1 MHIEIDYR
9 LGQLGMDARI
19 RPVTIIQ
26 RQAEFSMKRVP
37 PELDIHTDFPQVEI
51 DYEKCYE
58 SMGCKDPI
66 TAQKDITR
74 QGRQHFLG
82 AIGKMA
88 EEGRYLAEIE
98 KGHTIADTG
107 EMVWPEPPQYNV
119 ALIPS
124 VPPEI
129 SFSPG
134 GIRIEY
140 KPGDITYRAVPR
152 RLEVDMAR
160 PKVDFYIAQKPYIK
174 MKAVYDENDK

>member
-1 MHIEIDYR
+1 LHIEIDYR

-19 RPVTIIQ
+19 HPVTIIQ
-26 RQAEFSMKRVP
+26 HQAEFTMKRVP

-58 SMGCKDPI
+58 SMGCKDPL

-74 QGRQHFLG
+74 QGIRDYLE

-88 EEGRYLAEIE
+88 EEGDYLAEIE
-98 KGHTIADTG
+98 KGHTIADIG
-107 EMVWPEPPQYNV
+107 EMVWPEPAQYNV

-129 SFSPG
+129 SFNMG

-152 RLEVDMAR
+152 RPEVDVAR

-174 MKAVYDENDK
+174 MNVVNDENDK